1 MLEKNIAKSFIA
13 IAIITLIATV
23 SANVDVVSKGVAVM
37 TAIVLLFM
45 GLAVLAQGFDQ
56 QAKNQQSFFGV

>member
-1 MLEKNIAKSFIA
+1 MLEKNIGKSFIA

-23 SANVDVVSKGVAVM
+23 SANVDAVSKGVAVM

-45 GLAVLAQGFDQ
+45 GLAILAQGLEQ
-56 QAKNQQSFFGV
+56 QAKN